1 MSSVIISPHND
12 DESLFA
18 AYTCIRERPLIV
30 VVTDSY
36 IQPNR
41 GDRGCSA
48 QERFEETCRAGSIM
62 GCPVISLGLRDD
74 TLDVELVQRALSK
87 IRGFG
92 TVYAPAIQG
101 GNWQHDL
108 IGKCALEVFGEGVR
122 QYTTYTKT
130 ELWTKGNIE
139 IVPTEEEKAIKNK
152 ALACYQS
159 QLNLNSTRPHFIAVI
174 NKSEWLM

>member
-12 DESLFA
+12 DESLFT
-18 AYTCIRERPLIV
+18 AYTCIRERPLVV

-48 QERFEETCRAGSIM
+48 DERAAETAAACRIL
-62 GCPVISLGLRDD
+62 GCPFLRLGIPDNDL
-74 TLDVELVQRALSK
+74 TEEALLERLK
-87 IRGFG
+87 GFIG
-92 TVYAPAIQG
+92 FEKVYAPAIQG

-108 IGKCALEVFGEGVR
+108 VGKVAGELFKNTI

-159 QLNLNSTRPHFIAVI
+159 QLNLNSTRPHFMAVI

>member
-1 MSSVIISPHND
+1 MV
-12 DESLFA
+12 
-18 AYTCIRERPLIV
+18 
-30 VVTDSY
+30 
-36 IQPNR
+36 
-41 GDRGCSA
+41 
-48 QERFEETCRAGSIM
+48 
-62 GCPVISLGLRDD
+62 CPVLSLGLRDD
-74 TLDVELVQRALSK
+74 QLDGELVKRSLSK
-87 IRGFG
+87 LRVFG

-108 IGKCALEVFGEGVR
+108 IGQCALEVFGEGVR
-122 QYTTYTKT
+122 QYTTYTRT

-159 QLNLNSTRPHFIAVI
+159 QLNLNSTRPHFLAVI